1 MEALADASERWRDH
15 DVTPAAQLIRGVPIT
30 PAPMPCSM
38 YKDKV
43 GHHILRI
50 APRYFW
56 TSLLLLAS
64 VTSTPAKPG
73 TSPASHRGLG
83 KRDMACSSPVQ
94 PTSLFARRVRTKA
107 RSVDMN
113 RASIDGMSLTGSTCC
128 PCSCAKTSA

>member
-1 MEALADASERWRDH
+1 MEALADASECRRDH
-15 DVTPAAQLIRGVPIT
+15 DVTPAAQLIRGVAIT

-56 TSLLLLAS
+56 TSVLLLAS
-64 VTSTPAKPG
+64 VTSM
-73 TSPASHRGLG
+73 SASRALCLARGRHLMARAWQS
-83 KRDMACSSPVQ
+83 RDVACSSSVQ
-94 PTSLFARRVRTKA
+94 PTSLFARRARTNA

-113 RASIDGMSLTGSTCC
+113 RDSIDGASLAGSIF
-128 PCSCAKTSA
+128 